1 VKREGSLSF
10 LVRTIG
16 NVLVMEIGW
25 TDVGSGGYILVS
37 CAHSNTSF
45 SHCCYIYICYISKC
59 FTHIFFVIAATN
71 LWRTKMAKIAKD
83 FKNISFAIA
92 NEEDYKNVI
101 QEFGLEDSPE
111 EINIGCFGLDGKKY
125 PMEPM
130 EEFDSEE
137 IVEFLTKLKK
147 GLYEIV
153 DFLNKLKKKK
163 ELLTKLKKVRILN

>member
-1 VKREGSLSF
+1 
-10 LVRTIG
+10 
-16 NVLVMEIGW
+16 
-25 TDVGSGGYILVS
+25 
-37 CAHSNTSF
+37 
-45 SHCCYIYICYISKC
+45 
-59 FTHIFFVIAATN
+59 
-71 LWRTKMAKIAKD
+71 MAKIAKD

-153 DFLNKLKKKK
+153 DFLNKFKKKRK
-163 ELLTKLKKVRILN
+163 NSWLS